1 MLRAILAFIVGTAVW
16 VLVASLLNRGLRLA
30 LGGLPFDTLE
40 TRPVEFR
47 CKCSY
52 DRVLNIVTALGR
64 EEVEDMLEK
73 DKGAEL
79 TCHFCNSVYY
89 LDEDALRGILEP
101 PPPVVM

>member
-1 MLRAILAFIVGTAVW
+1 M
-16 VLVASLLNRGLRLA
+16 LRLA
-30 LGGLPFDTLE
+30 IGALPFNALE
-40 TRPVEFR
+40 TRRVEFR

-52 DRVLNIVTALGR
+52 ERVVRIVTALGR